1 MLVMS
6 VMYAM
11 VIMSVTVGSPLT
23 NDGLLK
29 TMAFLSLYKRV
40 KFNRSHVSIFL
51 LCACVVV

>member
-1 MLVMS
+1 MS